1 MKKKKF
7 LPARVEPM
15 TSHAE
20 GERVIYSVTTINI
33 KISCYS
39 EIHCI
44 ALCGLQTSKEF
55 WVFLFRQSS

>member
-15 TSHAE
+15 TSDAE

-33 KISCYS
+33 KISCY
-39 EIHCI
+39 I
-44 ALCGLQTSKEF
+44 
-55 WVFLFRQSS
+55 